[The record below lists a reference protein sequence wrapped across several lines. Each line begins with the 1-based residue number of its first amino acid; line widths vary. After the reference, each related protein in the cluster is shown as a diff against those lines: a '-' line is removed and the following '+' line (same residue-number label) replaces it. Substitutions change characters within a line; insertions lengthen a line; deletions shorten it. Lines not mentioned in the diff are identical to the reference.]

1 MVNQLNFLEE
11 TILFRIVTWFPL
23 FLSISRF
30 SINLVKK
37 LNPPLFIK
45 RIFTHLISIS
55 GIKKKSSIN
64 GDVLVSEVNVCWAFS
79 IKMFC
84 LSSKLSIFKPNA
96 HLAMISIVVALSCL
110 KENTF

>member
-55 GIKKKSSIN
+55 GIKTVEINESLTLAPYKKHI
-64 GDVLVSEVNVCWAFS
+64 
-79 IKMFC
+79 MH
-84 LSSKLSIFKPNA
+84 IFTEK
-96 HLAMISIVVALSCL
+96 
-110 KENTF
+110 